1 MLPIDSAKRSLR
13 KKMQT
18 RRRDMFNAASHA
30 GETVTR
36 IASSHG
42 LIGLEDVAALYWPMN
57 EELDCRPLIRE
68 LLQSGRR
75 VVLPVTVEKHK
86 PLIFRRFTADTT
98 LRPGPFGTQEPP
110 PGAHM
115 LEPNILFLPLL
126 AFDSAGR
133 RLGYGGG
140 YYDRTLAKLR
150 KDRAVRAYGLAFAG
164 QEIERVPSNALDE
177 LLDGILTEKGYRQF
191 RSS

>member
-1 MLPIDSAKRSLR
+1 M
-13 KKMQT
+13 
-18 RRRDMFNAASHA
+18 
-30 GETVTR
+30 
-36 IASSHG
+36 
-42 LIGLEDVAALYWPMN
+42 
-57 EELDCRPLIRE
+57 
-68 LLQSGRR
+68 
-75 VVLPVTVEKHK
+75 
-86 PLIFRRFTADTT
+86 
-98 LRPGPFGTQEPP
+98 RPGPFGTQEPP

-177 LLDGILTEKGYRQF
+177 LLDGILTEQGYRQF